1 VPLTATL
8 YSWGADYATSSSF
21 NFENLN
27 TLSASAYDLQS
38 DRRGQEE
45 SWDLSSR
52 AGPEKLL
59 FS

>member
-1 VPLTATL
+1 MRVVVAV
-8 YSWGADYATSSSF
+8 A
-21 NFENLN
+21 
-27 TLSASAYDLQS
+27 DLQS
-38 DRRGQEE
+38 DCRGQEE